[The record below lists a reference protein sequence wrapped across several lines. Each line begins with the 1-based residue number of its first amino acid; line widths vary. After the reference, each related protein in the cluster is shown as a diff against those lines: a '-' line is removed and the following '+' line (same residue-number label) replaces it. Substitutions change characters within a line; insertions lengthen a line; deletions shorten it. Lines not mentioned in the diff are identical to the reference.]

1 MVEEEKRWEIQ
12 KVKGTWDRNLDY
24 EKAKT
29 VLINHLKIARS
40 QLRTTKGGN
49 GKRNLKKA
57 RLTIIL
63 ILLIQLRNGARLSEA
78 YDALY
83 EFARTK
89 AREVYVRLRKQK
101 KEKMRLMIRPEVIT
115 DEDLDNVVKIHIN
128 SVYRFAVRVL
138 GTNTHSFRYAA
149 VTYWSRRG
157 LPANVIARITGHS
170 NLNHL
175 ITYTQIRTGEETLR
189 NLQF

>member
-115 DEDLDNVVKIHIN
+115 FNSLSGILRRSSELQGLAIYLSTPFPGFRCSIH
-128 SVYRFAVRVL
+128 S
-138 GTNTHSFRYAA
+138 S
-149 VTYWSRRG
+149 S
-157 LPANVIARITGHS
+157 
-170 NLNHL
+170 
-175 ITYTQIRTGEETLR
+175 
-189 NLQF
+189 